1 MLAIAFGMEEVDDA
15 IGFIVGESLS
25 DFAQA

>member
-15 IGFIVGESLS
+15 IGFVVGESLS
-25 DFAQA
+25 DLAQA